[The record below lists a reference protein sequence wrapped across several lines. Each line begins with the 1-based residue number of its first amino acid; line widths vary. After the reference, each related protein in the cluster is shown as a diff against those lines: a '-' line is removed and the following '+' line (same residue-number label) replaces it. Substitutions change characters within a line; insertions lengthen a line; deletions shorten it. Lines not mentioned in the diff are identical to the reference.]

1 MHKQHHSC
9 KCQTK
14 QIIEYA
20 NRGNITLRNV
30 RNSGVSAVEIVD
42 FNLLLLTLHVLVKN
56 SMINVSED
64 SHFGKKKNLSD
75 LKSCIWNRSEMSFSE
90 TVNILL

>member
-42 FNLLLLTLHVLVKN
+42 FNLLLLTLHVLVEN

-64 SHFGKKKNLSD
+64 SHFGKKKKILVILSPVYGIEVKC
-75 LKSCIWNRSEMSFSE
+75 LSQK
-90 TVNILL
+90 L